1 MKVWTLA
8 GAVLA
13 AAIAANACASMPG
26 ANAGREDFLGGQ
38 AGDLR
43 VLFDD
48 KCAQA
53 YPPPEMPDRGGP
65 NKGIDAYSS
74 LPGLAIDMLANI
86 GGIAFESFGTY
97 LKRAGQDSVT
107 RSVGANGGLFYTS
120 PTQGDVGIN
129 PAMRCVYLVRN
140 GFGPRQ
146 EAFAASAA
154 ADLKET
160 WSRLK
165 LTRTPDMFAALYVE
179 TSGDIGGGALTASAG
194 GDGSDFSGP
203 AFWNPA
209 VSPPYFRLKL
219 DRLYVGRFQSA
230 SAAEGRDLAL
240 IFNYGLAATRTV
252 VMAVGP
258 NAGVPDLATKFAVG
272 GVRLAGAQPG
282 DYKGASLTALQSA
295 WMPVPGVKSY
305 DPRATVDLVAYLVE
319 FAPGNPMLED
329 IGEYL
334 AGPDVRRRVESVIT
348 DKAGGGEN

>member
-1 MKVWTLA
+1 MRLWTGPVA
-8 GAVLA
+8 ALA
-13 AAIAANACASMPG
+13 AAIAANGCASMPG
-26 ANAGREDFLGGQ
+26 GPAGRDDFLGGQ

-48 KCAQA
+48 RCPQA
-53 YPPPEMPDRGGP
+53 YPVAAMPDRSDP
-65 NKGIDAYSS
+65 NKGLDDYAS
-74 LPGLAIDMLANI
+74 LPGLAIDMLSNI

-120 PTQGDVGIN
+120 PASGDVGIN
-129 PAMRCVYLVRN
+129 PDMRCMYLVRN
-140 GFGPRQ
+140 GFGPLTQ
-146 EAFAASAA
+146 AFAGGAA

-160 WSRLK
+160 WSRLQ
-165 LTRTPDMFAALYVE
+165 LTRTPDLFATLYIE
-179 TSGDIGGGALTASAG
+179 TSGDIGGGAFMASAG

-219 DRLYVGRFQSA
+219 DRLYVGRFQSE
-230 SAAEGRDLAL
+230 SAAGSRDLAV

-252 VMAVGP
+252 VTAEGP

-272 GVRLAGAQPG
+272 GVRLAGAEPG

-305 DPRATVDLVAYLVE
+305 DPRATVDLVAYVVE
-319 FAPGNPMLED
+319 FAPGNPMLEE

-334 AGPDVRRRVESVIT
+334 AGPDVRKRVENVISEG
-348 DKAGGGEN
+348 AGGGD